1 MRPPMIAFPI
11 TMKQGTKRST
21 VKRVPPS
28 TIAMRR
34 PKGGSWNV
42 WVELFRKAGIEIV
55 LDECAGRYE
64 AAAGLGPQRF
74 GQEAM
79 RVERD
84 PVVLTASTT
93 HVEGDRLGL
102 VALIE
107 CSEPLGNVLAASV
120 APRYRERLEKTL
132 VVFGGSP
139 VVREPGEPL
148 VTRID
153 EDVNVEPSRVI
164 EIGSDVLED
173 GVRVE
178 LVAGDDPHRDAVL
191 AHHGQ

>member
-102 VALIE
+102 VVF
-107 CSEPLGNVLAASV
+107 G
-120 APRYRERLEKTL
+120 APRQRPGGLGRTEVPGAARKNAGSFRWVASSSRTGRAPRHPNRRRRERRAVPCNRDRERCTRRRRP
-132 VVFGGSP
+132 GG
-139 VVREPGEPL
+139 
-148 VTRID
+148 TR
-153 EDVNVEPSRVI
+153 
-164 EIGSDVLED
+164 GW
-173 GVRVE
+173 
-178 LVAGDDPHRDAVL
+178 
-191 AHHGQ
+191 